1 MTKKTQLVIG
11 IITLLMAM
19 MMGVFTVAAQNTPIP
34 INIGDNVT
42 GSITPAAP
50 VLSYL
55 VLVDQ
60 PQALNVRVFAIT
72 PGLLPMVTVYDG
84 NNNVLAVAQN
94 NGTQT
99 AVQVPNVQAPAGLIR
114 LDITTAGGAS
124 GDLLINVQGIQVAPP
139 TALPIAQIVNGTVSS
154 STPIIRYSFST
165 AADQGRWLFV
175 HSLLQTGGPAVTL
188 TDAATGE
195 PLASSSPRMSGLHV
209 AIPAGNSSFLVE
221 IANSG
226 ANSSEAF
233 TICVALANNFNSC
246 LMPGTANNSGSLNP
260 APPVVVT
267 EIVVPTLPAAQL
279 APLPASSVC
288 ILGSA
293 TGQNV
298 NVRMGP
304 STTFAVITQINSSTI
319 GSVIGRLQ
327 DSSWYQINVGGLT
340 GWISAGVVRLGGPCQ
355 LVPVVVPTPSA
366 PVAVQPT
373 NTQLIPTA
381 TATATL
387 PPAQAATLNFN
398 LPPNSGST
406 SLTSGFLPDPFQIGI
421 TAGGPVNVSYL
432 GAGCSGFATSAP
444 DFSVYFTSGNGTLLR
459 FYFVSGGDTT
469 MVINSANGA
478 FLCSDDSYGT
488 LNPTIDFNSPLS
500 GRYDIWI
507 GNFTDGPGTPGTLFV
522 TEIEN
527 NHP

>member
-1 MTKKTQLVIG
+1 MTKKTHLLNG
-11 IITLLMAM
+11 IIALLLAM
-19 MMGVFTVAAQNTPIP
+19 TMGVFTVAAQNTPIP

-114 LDITTAGGAS
+114 LDITTAGGAP

-139 TALPIAQIVNGTVSS
+139 TQLPIGQVVNGTVSS
-154 STPIIRYSFST
+154 SAPILRYSFSS
-165 AADQGRWLFV
+165 AVDQGRWLFV
-175 HSLLQTGGPAVTL
+175 HSQLQTGGPAVAL

-195 PLASSSPRMSGLHV
+195 ALASSSPRMSGLHV

-221 IANSG
+221 IASSG
-226 ANSSEAF
+226 ANASEAF
-233 TICVALANNFNSC
+233 TICVALANDFNSC
-246 LMPGTANNSGSLNP
+246 LMPGTANSVIPTQAP
-260 APPVVVT
+260 AAVVPEVA
-267 EIVVPTLPAAQL
+267 VPTLAAAQL
-279 APLPASSVC
+279 QPLPASNVC

-304 STTFAVITQINSSTI
+304 STTFAVITQLNSSTI
-319 GSVIGRLQ
+319 ANVVGRLS
-327 DSSWYQINVGGLT
+327 DSSWYQISLSGVT

-355 LVPVVVPTPSA
+355 LVPVVVPTASA
-366 PVAVQPT
+366 PVGVQPT
-373 NTQLIPTA
+373 NTQFIPTA
-381 TATATL
+381 TATVTL

-406 SLTSGFLPDPFQIGI
+406 SLTSGFLPDPFQMGI

-500 GRYDIWI
+500 GRYDVWI
-507 GNFTDGPGTPGTLFV
+507 GNFTDGPGTPGTLSV
-522 TEIEN
+522 TELEI